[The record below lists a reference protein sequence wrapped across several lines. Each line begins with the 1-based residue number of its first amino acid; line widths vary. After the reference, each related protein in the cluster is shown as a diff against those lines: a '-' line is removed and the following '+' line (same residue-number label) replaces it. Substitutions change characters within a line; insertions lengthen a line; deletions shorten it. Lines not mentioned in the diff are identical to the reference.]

1 MLLPSSSQPL
11 PPPFLYPFP
20 LPLPLSSYQLATS
33 DSATEWQE
41 TLKAM
46 QIMGMTSD
54 EIHQIVRVC
63 SAVLQ
68 FGNLQFK
75 QERNS
80 DQAVLPENTVAQKI
94 CHLMGTNEDVFS
106 FCVDPD
112 STIFNWCFAV
122 FDKNGNTALTDSVPK
137 STVLRI

>member
-1 MLLPSSSQPL
+1 
-11 PPPFLYPFP
+11 
-20 LPLPLSSYQLATS
+20 
-33 DSATEWQE
+33 
-41 TLKAM
+41 M

-112 STIFNWCFAV
+112 STIFNWCFTV
-122 FDKNGNTALTDSVPK
+122 FV
-137 STVLRI
+137 